1 MKDWPEIHGNI
12 LGVVELLKQD
22 LAIEPDLQNFVA
34 FILEAVEKLGGSAF
48 ASIPSALRL
57 MQNLRKSGAA
67 TGYPLEASLLLHDA
81 HLIVSWEKIREKIA
95 DLPDLPEPEAVD
107 ALCRH
112 FRDSTMTY
120 DPELLRQKNAEMA
133 RHLEETREQ
142 AKKEMAQLQQS
153 LEKHQNRLYES
164 LRQAETDP
172 LTGLFN
178 RRAFDAKI
186 RQAFRHTMRQRNA
199 PLTLMLLDIDHFK
212 EINDKFGHQ
221 YGDVHLVKTAEI
233 LRSVIRV
240 DVDFAFRIGG
250 DEFAILLFAEAA
262 LAFEKAKCILE
273 LSGNKMSIGIASIT
287 QDTDPSLMLESF
299 IHCADEALYEAK
311 HLGRGQYAVAF
322 PEQNSAVQGQAW
334 LTS

>member
-1 MKDWPEIHGNI
+1 M
-12 LGVVELLKQD
+12 GVVELLKQD

-48 ASIPSALRL
+48 ASVPPTLRL

-67 TGYPLEASLLLHDA
+67 TGYPLEASLQLHDTY
-81 HLIVSWEKIREKIA
+81 LVVTWEKNREK
-95 DLPDLPEPEAVD
+95 LTELPEPPEQEAVD
-107 ALCRH
+107 ELCRH

-142 AKKEMAQLQQS
+142 AKKEMAQLKQS

-186 RQAFRHTMRQRNA
+186 KQAFRHTMRQRNA

-221 YGDVHLVKTAEI
+221 YGDAHLIKTAEI

-250 DEFAILLFAEAA
+250 DEFAILLFADTQ
-262 LAFEKAKCILE
+262 LAFEKAKYMLE
-273 LSGNKMSIGIASIT
+273 LSGNKLSIGIASIS
-287 QDTDPSLMLESF
+287 QETDPSLLLEAF

-311 HLGRGQYAVAF
+311 HLGRGQYAVGF
-322 PEQNSAVQGQAW
+322 PEQNAAVQGQAW